1 MKEMPIPVADRQKL
15 PAACWR
21 TLRKLGLDPA
31 SVLRHARLPLT
42 LCSEDDLLTTAQFF
56 AIWRAVG
63 DLSNDPGVGL
73 KMGSQWDIGALPLP
87 MLAAHH
93 ARDYRDALTRHARFK
108 QLYSSGEIQV
118 SERKDECVIEER
130 WPHTHE
136 EAPPVMV
143 DMIFATLLEMGRRGT
158 KQPLNPIRVELH
170 RAAERTGVH
179 RAYFN
184 CPVLFRAERN
194 RLILKRVDLDRPFV
208 TYNSELLEMLQPQ
221 LEKRLHHQQSRTS
234 ITEQVKWILKRMLAG
249 GRPDAS
255 AVAQELGLSVRTLQ
269 RRIED
274 DGATFRG
281 LLAEARQ
288 ELGREYLSQPGMQIN
303 EVAFLLGYEDANSF
317 YRAFRSWEGTTPA
330 HWRPDSSDSENRRLR
345 SN

>member
-1 MKEMPIPVADRQKL
+1 MPIPAGDRQRL
-15 PAACWR
+15 PAIFWR
-21 TLRKLGLDPA
+21 ALPVFGLDPA
-31 SVLRHARLPLT
+31 SVLRHAHLPLT
-42 LCSEDDLLTTAQFF
+42 LCGGEADVLTTAQFF

-73 KMGSQWDIGALPLP
+73 KMGSQADTSALPAP

-108 QLYSSGEIQV
+108 QLYSSGEMHLN
-118 SERKDECVIEER
+118 ERKDECVIEER
-130 WPHTHE
+130 WPDAHE
-136 EAPPVMV
+136 EEPPVMV
-143 DMIFATLLEMGRRGT
+143 DIVFATLVELGRRGT
-158 KQPLNPIRVELH
+158 KQPLNPMRVELN
-170 RAAERTGVH
+170 RATERTGVH

-184 CPVLFRAERN
+184 CPVVFRAARS

-221 LEKRLHHQQSRTS
+221 LEKQLQQQQSRTS
-234 ITEQVKWILKRMLAG
+234 IIEQVKWILKRMLAG
-249 GRPDAS
+249 GRPDSS
-255 AVAQELGLSVRTLQ
+255 AVARELGLSVRTLQ
-269 RRIED
+269 RRID
-274 DGATFRG
+274 DEGATFRG

-330 HWRPDSSDSENRRLR
+330 HWRSDSSDSEGRRSRL
-345 SN
+345 N

>member
-1 MKEMPIPVADRQKL
+1 MPIPAGDRQKL
-15 PAACWR
+15 PTAFWGA
-21 TLRKLGLDPA
+21 LRKFGIEPA

-42 LCSEDDLLTTAQFF
+42 FSTEDHVVTTAQFF

-63 DLSNDPGVGL
+63 DLSHDPGIGL
-73 KMGSQWDIGALPLP
+73 KMGALVGTSPLPLP

-93 ARDYRDALTRHARFK
+93 ARDYRDALTRHGRFK
-108 QLYSSGEIQV
+108 QLYSSGEMHV
-118 SERKDECVIEER
+118 SERKDECAIELR
-130 WPHTHE
+130 WPHTRE
-136 EAPPVMV
+136 EEPPVMV
-143 DMIFATLLEMGRRGT
+143 DMNFATLIEMGRHGT
-158 KQPLNPIRVELH
+158 KQPLNPIRVELN
-170 RAAERTGVH
+170 RATEHTAVH

-184 CPVLFRAERN
+184 CPVLFRAARS
-194 RLILKRVDLDRPFV
+194 RLILKRADLDRPFV

-221 LEKRLHHQQSRTS
+221 LEKRLQQQQSSTS
-234 ITEQVKWILKRMLAG
+234 ITEQVKWILKRMVAG

-255 AVAQELGLSVRTLQ
+255 AVAKELGLSVRTLQ
-269 RRIED
+269 RRID
-274 DGATFRG
+274 DEGATFRG

-330 HWRPDSSDSENRRLR
+330 HWRFDSSDSESRRSR